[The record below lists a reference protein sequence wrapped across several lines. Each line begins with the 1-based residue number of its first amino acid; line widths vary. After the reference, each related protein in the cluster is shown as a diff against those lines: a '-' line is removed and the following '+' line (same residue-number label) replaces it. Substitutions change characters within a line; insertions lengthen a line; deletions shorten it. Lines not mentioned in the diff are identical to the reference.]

1 MALCVE
7 VLFKRCL
14 VKISHGT
21 TCLNTQYGIN
31 KHQTHFTPPQRNL
44 KKEQDG
50 WMGSL
55 LLPLVLFSEKS
66 DGNYLVVGISPVGP
80 DTEIDEAQ
88 QVCK

>member
-1 MALCVE
+1 MYLLV
-7 VLFKRCL
+7 VLWSFADETHSIFIHTEHHITPHL
-14 VKISHGT
+14 P
-21 TCLNTQYGIN
+21 NTLHNLHY
-31 KHQTHFTPPQRNL
+31 KQRNL